1 MLLIET
7 LRDMAI
13 DDHEFAAVVLPVLE
27 EFLQSSGMSEH
38 AACLVAVTRI
48 RKALSLE
55 LQPAGIEIVSA
66 HGEDQS

>member
-13 DDHEFAAVVLPVLE
+13 EDRDFAEVVFPILNEFM
-27 EFLQSSGMSEH
+27 QSTGMSEH

-48 RKALSLE
+48 EK
-55 LQPAGIEIVSA
+55 A
-66 HGEDQS
+66 HGMMML